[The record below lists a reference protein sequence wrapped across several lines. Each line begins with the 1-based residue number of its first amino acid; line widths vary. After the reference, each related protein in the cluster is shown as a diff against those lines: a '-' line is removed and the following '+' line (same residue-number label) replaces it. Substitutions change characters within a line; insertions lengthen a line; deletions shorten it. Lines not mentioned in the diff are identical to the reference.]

1 MKYIL
6 LILTAMFALAGC
18 SAEQTTPQ
26 LTIHD
31 AIPSNSISVD
41 DPMQIAGALEVAK
54 EKCKSEGGNL
64 IVIDTRSPGVTYGAV
79 RYTCIPGKK

>member
-1 MKYIL
+1 MKYFL
-6 LILTAMFALAGC
+6 LISTVMLALLGC

-26 LTIHD
+26 LTIRG

-41 DPMQIAGALEVAK
+41 DPIQIAGALEVAK

-79 RYTCIPGKK
+79 RYTCIPGK

>member
-6 LILTAMFALAGC
+6 LISSAMLILMGC

-31 AIPSNSISVD
+31 AIPSNSIGVD
-41 DPMQIAGALEVAK
+41 DPMQIAGALEMAK

-79 RYTCIPGKK
+79 RYTCIPGK